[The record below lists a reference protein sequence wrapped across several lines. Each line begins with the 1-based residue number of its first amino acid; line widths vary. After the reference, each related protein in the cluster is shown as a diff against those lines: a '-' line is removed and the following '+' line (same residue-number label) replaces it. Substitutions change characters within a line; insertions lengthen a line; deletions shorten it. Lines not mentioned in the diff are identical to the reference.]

1 MRCARKRTCTSNRLG
16 LQMHLWTPGFEKLWI
31 QQSANSLLTGMN
43 IFDIYFEN
51 TTPITWSRKLFKQIV
66 WNINLL
72 IYFILRTMAAK
83 AANCKL
89 KNMVLRMQPFRA
101 NATAEMQKRWLQ
113 FCFIRIFLCIR
124 DCFFVMICFFHNHV
138 CECRCKAAVF
148 ILIVWELDSKTC
160 FNAKRRVILNN
171 RVGVQL
177 F

>member
-1 MRCARKRTCTSNRLG
+1 
-16 LQMHLWTPGFEKLWI
+16 MHLWTPGFEKLWI

-51 TTPITWSRKLFKQIV
+51 TAPITWSRKLFKQIV

-72 IYFILRTMAAK
+72 TYFILRTMAAK

-113 FCFIRIFLCIR
+113 FCFIRIFCVSVIVFLSWFVFFTIMCVWMQMQSCGFYFNCVGTRFENLLQCKTAR
-124 DCFFVMICFFHNHV
+124 DF
-138 CECRCKAAVF
+138 K
-148 ILIVWELDSKTC
+148 
-160 FNAKRRVILNN
+160 
-171 RVGVQL
+171 
-177 F
+177 